1 MAGDKMSAGDAFRAL
16 MDGRPV
22 RRAGWPD
29 GCYIRRVQLADELPQ
44 FVAFGNE
51 QWRNQ
56 YQHDVARL
64 TGVWRTDDWEL
75 HL

>member
-1 MAGDKMSAGDAFRAL
+1 MSAGDAFRAL

-29 GCYIRRVQLADELPQ
+29 GCYIRRVQLADELPG
-44 FVAFGNE
+44 FIPFGDEAWCNRY
-51 QWRNQ
+51 RN
-56 YQHDVARL
+56 DIARM
-64 TGVWRTDDWEL
+64 TGAWRTDDWEL